1 MIKQPTRQGSF
12 ADFVAELIGQ
22 PNLPLALGA
31 FLIGLLGNVL
41 AGALGGWHLWF
52 IPGHWIIIIGL
63 GLAVVGLYFRYVRRK
78 RTVVIEMQESQPTGK
93 AGVILLLS
101 TLNPPAGGTA
111 AENQQRRA
119 EVEAVIARILN
130 SAPEN
135 LTAADFTL
143 LNNTNLVPAL
153 RALEWHAQA
162 GALREC
168 WLLGTPDESGADG
181 ALQHG
186 SAWLAPVLQRW
197 FELLHPDVKV
207 TFNLAAPVPPR
218 SYFQLWQKVDQI
230 FAHSPYRPENIICDI
245 TGGLKLMSVGAA
257 LACLAPDRMMQ
268 YMASD
273 RDWKG
278 EPIAKGKME
287 PVLVDITPY
296 LVSTA
301 DFKRTQ

>member
-1 MIKQPTRQGSF
+1 MIQKLTRQDSF
-12 ADFVAELIGQ
+12 TDFVAELIGQ
-22 PNLPLALGA
+22 PNLSLALGA

-41 AGALGGWHLWF
+41 ASALGDWYLWL

-63 GLAVVGLYFRYVRRK
+63 ALAVVGLYFQYVRRK
-78 RTVVIEMQESQPTGK
+78 RTVVIEMQDNQPTGK

-101 TLNPPAGGTA
+101 TLNPPTGGTA

-119 EVEAVIARILN
+119 EVEATITHIRE
-130 SAPEN
+130 SASEN
-135 LTAADFTL
+135 LTPADFAL
-143 LNNTNLVPAL
+143 LNNTNLTPAL

-168 WLLGTPDESGADG
+168 WLLGTPDESRTDG
-181 ALQHG
+181 TLQHG

-197 FELLHPDVKV
+197 FELLHPGLKV
-207 TFNLAAPVPPR
+207 NFNLVAPVPSR
-218 SYFQLWQKVDQI
+218 SYFQLWQKVDEI
-230 FAHSPYRPENIICDI
+230 FTRSPYRPENIICDI

-257 LACLAPDRMMQ
+257 LACLVPGRTMQ

-278 EPIAKGKME
+278 EPIDKGKME

-296 LVSTA
+296 LI
-301 DFKRTQ
+301 